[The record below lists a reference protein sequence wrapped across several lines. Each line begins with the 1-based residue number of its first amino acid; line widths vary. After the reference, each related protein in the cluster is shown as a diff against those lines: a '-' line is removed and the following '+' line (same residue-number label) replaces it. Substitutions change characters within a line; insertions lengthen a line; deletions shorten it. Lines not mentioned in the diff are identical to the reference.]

1 MEPSE
6 QEMSNI
12 PENPNFPSQ
21 CLHITDVKRVREKP
35 IPDSVANVRQG
46 PSSMKVPKMQRVELM
61 LKRIKLAQRFAGKL
75 LKTVTS
81 KRGEDHSI
89 DSLLDPGYHPL
100 GRLPM

>member
-1 MEPSE
+1 M
-6 QEMSNI
+6 I
-12 PENPNFPSQ
+12 RV
-21 CLHITDVKRVREKP
+21 DV
-35 IPDSVANVRQG
+35 
-46 PSSMKVPKMQRVELM
+46 M
-61 LKRIKLAQRFAGKL
+61 LKRLALAQKFAGKL